1 VEQARLNLLY
11 MFFNARLQGTTA
23 DLSRLGG
30 IHGAKRAAAA
40 WGRLGALVGVPTL
53 ALYAFNHSKENREDY
68 EKRSAQEKQNYWLI
82 PKDKYITGDNG
93 EKIRDYWRI
102 PKRESSKWV
111 ANMLESALDFAKKKD
126 PANFQKFAVGM
137 LEDIS
142 PVNIQGNTLQ
152 ERMESTG
159 ASLNP
164 LIKAPLE
171 LATGRD
177 MYRHRDIVPDTMKK
191 ASPELQFTDRTPE
204 VFKKL
209 ADAMPGV
216 APEVLRSPLML
227 ENLTKNLTAGLFTQ
241 FIPRKKVEGRTDFE
255 NQPLMQRFQAIPYT
269 DRKEFDDQMRS
280 LERESADD
288 YLKRHR
294 EVLGLMES
302 NKGKDIKEL
311 ATKAVAQYGKD
322 PKMLNHLVDLWV
334 AEKNGISNE
343 ERQLI
348 GLPAKQRASY
358 IASKLSGQTPEVQS
372 QIIEN
377 YATKRILTEP
387 VALELAEMSFNIRDI
402 RQKSKEV
409 K

>member
-1 VEQARLNLLY
+1 
-11 MFFNARLQGTTA
+11 
-23 DLSRLGG
+23 
-30 IHGAKRAAAA
+30 
-40 WGRLGALVGVPTL
+40 
-53 ALYAFNHSKENREDY
+53 
-68 EKRSAQEKQNYWLI
+68 
-82 PKDKYITGDNG
+82 
-93 EKIRDYWRI
+93 
-102 PKRESSKWV
+102 
-111 ANMLESALDFAKKKD
+111 
-126 PANFQKFAVGM
+126 
-137 LEDIS
+137 
-142 PVNIQGNTLQ
+142 
-152 ERMESTG
+152 
-159 ASLNP
+159 
-164 LIKAPLE
+164 
-171 LATGRD
+171 